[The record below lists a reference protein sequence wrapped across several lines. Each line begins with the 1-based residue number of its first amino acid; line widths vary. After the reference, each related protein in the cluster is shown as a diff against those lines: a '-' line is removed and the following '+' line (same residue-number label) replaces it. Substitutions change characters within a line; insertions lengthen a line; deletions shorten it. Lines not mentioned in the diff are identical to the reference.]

1 MVDKTASKMNIERT
15 ALEKNNISDFYD
27 SCVHYNKPKIY
38 ENIFSLF
45 PDLGKFNL
53 DYLQRLFN
61 NKKIKVNGNEIEF
74 NEYCKLLE
82 QSADGNKLYA
92 WQQSIEYVH
101 PELKPFF
108 SATELIPSDEI
119 VQSNL
124 WLGPKGTKSALHFD
138 LLNNFFFQLYGSKT
152 FYLVCPN
159 SLFKI
164 YPSSPFGPSPNDSII
179 DLLNINEGNFPK
191 IKEVNIFKVTLQA
204 GSCLFLPSC
213 WWHQVISHETSISIN
228 IWTKR
233 PLFEFILEK
242 FQMLPL
248 GIKLW
253 IKSLF

>member
-1 MVDKTASKMNIERT
+1 MADKAAYEMNIERIV
-15 ALEKNNISDFYD
+15 LEKKNISNFYD
-27 SCVHYNKPKIY
+27 SCANHNKPKIY
-38 ENIFSLF
+38 ENIFTLF
-45 PDLGKFNL
+45 PDLERFNL
-53 DYLQRLFN
+53 EYLQRLFN
-61 NKKIKVNGNEIEF
+61 NKKITVSGNEIEF

-92 WQQSIEYVH
+92 WQQPIEYVH

-108 SATELIPSDEI
+108 STIELIPSDEI

-152 FYLVCPN
+152 FFLVCPN

-164 YPSSPFGPSPNDSII
+164 YPSSPFGPSPNSSII

-233 PLFEFILEK
+233 PLFELILEK